1 MNFSRISKS
10 HRKIIITD
18 SNNTIYLLDPKI
30 KIRNGFSK
38 YLSEIKLAYLGA
50 EISPKGIVK
59 IAIKTMI
66 QDFHKDF
73 VNTLISLSF
82 QYYIKLP
89 EKIEAL
95 LPIQVSSMY
104 NDEVW
109 ISRNAS
115 ISGVLPGYLSRV
127 FEYDYIRR
135 KKNPRILVWS
145 TSKSSKVKLGK
156 FPENFGLETLIMNR
170 IKPVK
175 FGNYYLQE
183 LEQAQIYHGT
193 CLVINGEYVPVSSK
207 ISELNAA
214 WPDESPTS
222 YDGKFYLLKSNKTKY
237 IEKANFTGHSNSW
250 FHFIIEY
257 LPCLFKI
264 PPLNRT
270 DPLILPRGCPK
281 QIKEI
286 IVKMGF
292 TTILEMNPF
301 ESIKIGKLRVALDY
315 KNNSFG
321 NFMNSDLKLLREEI
335 YTLFSESEEK
345 SAEVFE
351 KIYLKRSVNLFR
363 DIRNRDKIEEVLLAN
378 NFKVIDP
385 TNLTLTEQFILMNN
399 AKIVVSESGAAITSL
414 IFAKNRIILIEL
426 RTHRKTDLNFWKE
439 FAVELGHSYIAIDVN
454 SVYGKYVNNFSIKS
468 IKKGLLGAN

>member
-10 HRKIIITD
+10 HRKVVITD
-18 SNNTIYLLDPKI
+18 SNNTIYLLEPKI

-38 YLSEIKLAYLGA
+38 YLSEIKLEYIGSD
-50 EISPKGIVK
+50 ISPKGILK
-59 IAIKTMI
+59 IAIMRIT

-73 VNTLISLSF
+73 INTLISLSF

-89 EKIEAL
+89 EKIEAF
-95 LPIQVSSMY
+95 LPIQVSSLHS
-104 NDEVW
+104 NEVW

-156 FPENFGLETLIMNR
+156 FPENFGLQTLVMNK
-170 IKPVK
+170 INSIK

-183 LEQAQIYHGT
+183 LEKAEIYHGT
-193 CLVINGEYVPVSSK
+193 CLVINGEYLPVSSK
-207 ISELNAA
+207 ISKLNAA
-214 WPDESPTS
+214 WPDESPTTS
-222 YDGKFYLLKSNKTKY
+222 DGKFYLLKSNKAKY

-270 DPLILPRGCPK
+270 DPLILPRGCPE

-286 IVKMGF
+286 IAKMGF
-292 TTILEMNPF
+292 NTILEMNPF
-301 ESIKIGKLRVALDY
+301 ESIEIGKLTVALDY
-315 KNNSFG
+315 KNNSFS
-321 NFMNSDLKLLREEI
+321 NFMNSDIKLLREEI
-335 YTLFSESEEK
+335 YTLFSENEK
-345 SAEVFE
+345 KSIEVFE

-363 DIRNRDKIEEVLLAN
+363 DIGNRGKIEEFLSDH

-385 TNLTLTEQFILMNN
+385 TNLTLTEQFNVMNN
-399 AKIVVSESGAAITSL
+399 AKIVVAESGAAITSL
-414 IFAKNRIILIEL
+414 IFSKNRMMLVEL

-439 FAVELGHSYIAIDVN
+439 FAVELGHSYIAIDPN
-454 SVYGKYVNNFSIKS
+454 SIYGKYVNNFSIKS
-468 IKKGLLGAN
+468 LRKGLLSVI